1 MLISEDQVK
10 WCLDHGADPVGRTLA
25 QNHDVAS
32 MAAKWASLSVVKL
45 LQQYGVDYT
54 KTDALQ
60 NAALGAEP
68 GRLEVMAYLIH
79 KAGFPINQLE
89 LEFLPDVHRIW
100 ACNGL
105 GTSLHRAVEGKCVE
119 TLKFLL
125 DNGADRHKADTLG
138 RNPIDLA
145 RENEFEDGIRLLHE

>member
-1 MLISEDQVK
+1 MLESEDQVQ

-32 MAAKWASLSVVKL
+32 MAANWAPLSVVKL
-45 LQQYGVDYT
+45 LRQYGVDYA

-60 NAALGAEP
+60 NAALGTKP

-79 KAGFPINQLE
+79 EAGFPINQLE

-105 GTSLHRAVEGKCVE
+105 GTALHRAVEGKCEE

-125 DNGADRHKADTLG
+125 DNGADRNKADTKGLK
-138 RNPIDLA
+138 PIDLA
-145 RENEFEDGIRLLHE
+145 RENGFKAGVRLLQQ

>member
-1 MLISEDQVK
+1 MLLSEDQVQ

-25 QNHDVAS
+25 KNHDVAS
-32 MAAKWASLSVVKL
+32 MAANWAPLSVVKL
-45 LQQYGVDYT
+45 LRQYGVDYV

-60 NAALGAEP
+60 NAALGTEP

-79 KAGFPINQLE
+79 EAGFPINQLE

-105 GTSLHRAVEGKCVE
+105 GTSLHRAVEGECQE

-125 DNGADRHKADTLG
+125 DNGADRNKADTKGLK
-138 RNPIDLA
+138 PIDLA
-145 RENEFEDGIRLLHE
+145 RENGFEAGVRLLQQ